1 MVYVIFLLLFIF
13 IFISMLLNISIIYPL
28 IIGLLLFSF
37 YSYKLGFS
45 FNEILKMI
53 FKGGKKSTVVIKIF
67 ILIGAVMGV
76 WLSSGVVP
84 YIVYLG
90 IKFMNPK
97 FFLVYTFIICSI
109 TSYLI
114 GSAFGTIGT
123 IGIALII
130 LAKGAGIN
138 INLAAGAILSGSFF
152 GDRCSPMSSSA
163 NLVANL
169 TETEL
174 YVNVKNMIKNS
185 LIPTFITIL
194 IYLLLSINLNISM
207 VNKNIVKDISKEFI
221 LTPYLLL
228 PAIIIIILS
237 LLKVDVKKSISVSII
252 AAIFLDIFVQ
262 NRSIVETLKYMIFG
276 FKIDNNNLVA
286 QIIKGG
292 GILSMLKVSIIVF
305 LSSAYSGIFEETK
318 ILKKLEE
325 GIASLSKRIGN
336 TPSTI
341 MVSIITSMIGFTQA
355 LAVIL
360 AVQFVKG
367 IYKDKYKLA
376 LDIEN
381 SAIVIA
387 PLIPWN
393 IAGAVPASIMGVNN
407 GLIIY
412 AVYLYV
418 LPIYNIILSKRR

>member
-1 MVYVIFLLLFIF
+1 MVYFIFLLLFIF

-114 GSAFGTIGT
+114 GSAFGTVGT

-185 LIPTFITIL
+185 LIPTVITIL

-237 LLKVDVKKSISVSII
+237 LFKVDVKKSISVSII
-252 AAIFLDIFVQ
+252 AAIFLDVFVQ
-262 NRSIVETLKYMIFG
+262 NRNIVETLKYMIFG

-318 ILKKLEE
+318 MLQKIEG
-325 GIASLSKRIGN
+325 GIARLSERIGN

-360 AVQFVKG
+360 AVQFAKG
-367 IYKDKYKLA
+367 LYKDKYKLA

-393 IAGAVPASIMGVNN
+393 IAGAVPASIMGVNS

>member
-1 MVYVIFLLLFIF
+1 MVYFIFLLLFIF

-114 GSAFGTIGT
+114 GSAFGTVGT

-237 LLKVDVKKSISVSII
+237 LFKVDVKKSISVSII

>member
-84 YIVYLG
+84 YIVYFG

-114 GSAFGTIGT
+114 GSAFGTVGT

-185 LIPTFITIL
+185 LIPTVITIL

-237 LLKVDVKKSISVSII
+237 LFKVDVKKSISVSII
-252 AAIFLDIFVQ
+252 AAIFLDVFVQ
-262 NRSIVETLKYMIFG
+262 NRNIVETLKYMIFG

-318 ILKKLEE
+318 MLQKIEG
-325 GIASLSKRIGN
+325 GIARLSERIGN
-336 TPSTI
+336 TASTI

-360 AVQFVKG
+360 AVQFAKG
-367 IYKDKYKLA
+367 LYKDKYKLA

-393 IAGAVPASIMGVNN
+393 IAGAVPASIMGVNS

>member
-1 MVYVIFLLLFIF
+1 MVYFIFLLLFMF

-114 GSAFGTIGT
+114 GSAFGTVGT

-185 LIPTFITIL
+185 LIPTVITIL

-237 LLKVDVKKSISVSII
+237 LFKVDVKKSISVSII
-252 AAIFLDIFVQ
+252 AAIFLDVFVQ
-262 NRSIVETLKYMIFG
+262 NRNIIETLKYMIFG

-292 GILSMLKVSIIVF
+292 GILSMLKVSMIVF

-318 ILKKLEE
+318 MLQKIEG
-325 GIASLSKRIGN
+325 GIARLSERIGN

-360 AVQFVKG
+360 AVQFAKG
-367 IYKDKYKLA
+367 LYKDKYKLA

-393 IAGAVPASIMGVNN
+393 IAGAVPASIMGVNS

>member
-114 GSAFGTIGT
+114 GSAFGTVGT

-185 LIPTFITIL
+185 LIPTVITIL

-237 LLKVDVKKSISVSII
+237 LFKVDVKKSISVSII
-252 AAIFLDIFVQ
+252 AAIFLDVFVQ
-262 NRSIVETLKYMIFG
+262 NRNIVETLKYMIFG

-318 ILKKLEE
+318 MLQKIEG
-325 GIASLSKRIGN
+325 GIARLSERIGN

-341 MVSIITSMIGFTQA
+341 MVSIITSMIGFTQV

-360 AVQFVKG
+360 AVQFIKG
-367 IYKDKYKLA
+367 LYKDKHKLA

-393 IAGAVPASIMGVNN
+393 IAGAVPASIMGVNS

>member
-1 MVYVIFLLLFIF
+1 MVYIIFLLLFIL
-13 IFISMLLNISIIYPL
+13 IFISMLINISIVYPL
-28 IIGLLLFSF
+28 IIGLLLFAF

-45 FNEILKMI
+45 FKEILKMI
-53 FKGGKKSTVVIKIF
+53 IKGGKKSKVVIQIF

-114 GSAFGTIGT
+114 GSAFGTVGT

-174 YVNVKNMIKNS
+174 YVNVKNMIRNS
-185 LIPTFITIL
+185 IVPTIITIL
-194 IYLLLSINLNISM
+194 LYLLLSINLNISK

-221 LTPYLLL
+221 LTPYLLI

-237 LLKVDVKKSISVSII
+237 LFKVDVKKSISVSI
-252 AAIFLDIFVQ
+252 AMAIFLDIFVQ
-262 NRSIVETLKYMIFG
+262 NRSIAETLKYMIFG
-276 FKIDNNNLVA
+276 FKIENNNLVA

-292 GILSMLKVSIIVF
+292 GVLSMIKVSIIVF

-318 ILKKLEE
+318 MLKKLEE
-325 GIASLSKRIGN
+325 GIRNLSKKVGN
-336 TPSTI
+336 TPSTVL
-341 MVSIITSMIGFTQA
+341 VSIITSMIGFTQA

-393 IAGAVPASIMGVNN
+393 IAGAVPASILGVHS
-407 GLIIY
+407 GFILY
-412 AVYLYV
+412 ALYLYV
-418 LPIYNIILSKRR
+418 LPIYNLVLNKRR

>member
-1 MVYVIFLLLFIF
+1 MVYFIFLLLFIF

-114 GSAFGTIGT
+114 GSAFGTVGT

-185 LIPTFITIL
+185 LIPTVITIL

-237 LLKVDVKKSISVSII
+237 LFKVDVKKSISVSII
-252 AAIFLDIFVQ
+252 AAIFLDVFVQ
-262 NRSIVETLKYMIFG
+262 NRNIVETLKYMIFG

-292 GILSMLKVSIIVF
+292 GILSMLKVSMIVF

-318 ILKKLEE
+318 MLQKIEG
-325 GIASLSKRIGN
+325 GIARLSERIGN

-360 AVQFVKG
+360 AVQFAKG
-367 IYKDKYKLA
+367 LYKDKYKLA

-393 IAGAVPASIMGVNN
+393 IAGAVPASIMGVNS